1 MILRNKH
8 IVFLHKDFPLS
19 GAEQVTMNVANYL
32 CSRGYR
38 VSILVA
44 NHHSDKYN
52 PTFTCMFSVVELPKC
67 NIKYSKTLASA
78 ICNFIQKEHVDVL
91 ITYREIF
98 YAKWLKKQ
106 TNIKIVFELH
116 NTPYYEFLDTA
127 DKRRENCWLNLFY
140 GSGVERL
147 LHTFYRYKYRH
158 IYGWCDAYGLLCEGY
173 RQMLVTELSLN
184 PTSNKTWILPNS
196 IKPQSHI
203 VEPKEKVVLYVGR
216 LSHRDKRVDRL
227 LRIWKKASP
236 EMSEWRLQIVG
247 DGKAAT
253 HLKEMAEK
261 MSLKNLSFEGRTNDV
276 KRYYDQA
283 AILCLTSTFEGWP
296 MSIAEAQSNGV
307 VPVLFNSFAGATDLV
322 STEDEGVLVPPFD
335 EDLFARKLVSLANA
349 PERLRQ
355 MSEKVV
361 TKSKKYNLERSGL
374 AWETMLQ
381 NLMKE

>member
-1 MILRNKH
+1 
-8 IVFLHKDFPLS
+8 
-19 GAEQVTMNVANYL
+19 
-32 CSRGYR
+32 
-38 VSILVA
+38 
-44 NHHSDKYN
+44 
-52 PTFTCMFSVVELPKC
+52 
-67 NIKYSKTLASA
+67 
-78 ICNFIQKEHVDVL
+78 
-91 ITYREIF
+91 
-98 YAKWLKKQ
+98 
-106 TNIKIVFELH
+106 
-116 NTPYYEFLDTA
+116 
-127 DKRRENCWLNLFY
+127 
-140 GSGVERL
+140 
-147 LHTFYRYKYRH
+147 
-158 IYGWCDAYGLLCEGY
+158 
-173 RQMLVTELSLN
+173 
-184 PTSNKTWILPNS
+184 
-196 IKPQSHI
+196 
-203 VEPKEKVVLYVGR
+203 
-216 LSHRDKRVDRL
+216 
-227 LRIWKKASP
+227 
-236 EMSEWRLQIVG
+236 MSEWRLQIVG